1 MTAPGFTAPRIV
13 VLDGF
18 TLNPGDQ
25 SWAPL
30 AALGELAVFDRTT
43 RAELAARASSA
54 ELVLTNKFVLDA
66 PALAE
71 LPALRYIGVTATGT
85 NVVDRAAAD
94 ARGIVVT
101 NVPSYG
107 ADSVAEHTLALMLE
121 ASKHMG
127 DHLRAVREG
136 AWSRQPDFSFT
147 TASIGL
153 LAGKTLGVVGFGAI
167 GRRVAELAACFKMRV
182 LVARHRARA
191 HADDHAP
198 EPLGVYHEDL
208 DVLLAQADILSLHC
222 PLSPAT
228 EGLINRERLA
238 RMKPS
243 AVLVN
248 TARGGLIDEAALAD
262 ALLGGRLRAAYLDVL
277 SREPP
282 PPDHALLGAPTCHVT
297 PHIAWASLEARQ
309 RLLAEAIENV
319 RAFLAGSPRNTV

>member
-1 MTAPGFTAPRIV
+1 M
-13 VLDGF
+13 LDGF

-30 AALGELAVFDRTT
+30 AALGELEVFDRTT
-43 RAELAARASSA
+43 RAELASRASGA
-54 ELVLTNKFVLDA
+54 EIVLTNKFVLDA
-66 PALAE
+66 AAVTE
-71 LPALRYIGVTATGT
+71 LRALRYIGVTATGT
-85 NVVDRAAAD
+85 NVVDRAAA
-94 ARGIVVT
+94 ATRGIVVT

-107 ADSVAEHTLALMLE
+107 ADSVAEHTLGLMLE
-121 ASKHMG
+121 ASKHIG
-127 DHLRAVREG
+127 DHLRAVRAG

-153 LAGKTLGVVGFGAI
+153 LAGKTLGIIGFGAI
-167 GRRVAELAACFKMRV
+167 GRRVAELASCFKMQV
-182 LVARHRARA
+182 LVARHAGRA
-191 HADDHAP
+191 HP
-198 EPLGVYHEDL
+198 SEPPSEPLGVRREAL
-208 DVLLAQADILSLHC
+208 DVVLAEADMLTLHC
-222 PLSPAT
+222 PLTPAT
-228 EGLINRERLA
+228 EGLVNRERLA

-243 AVLVN
+243 AVLIN

-282 PPDHALLGAPTCHVT
+282 APDHVLLRAPTCHVT

-319 RAFLAGSPRNTV
+319 RAFLAGSPRNIV

>member
-1 MTAPGFTAPRIV
+1 MTSPRLASPRIV

-30 AALGELAVFDRTT
+30 AALGELEVFERTR
-43 RAELAARASSA
+43 RAELPARAGDA
-54 ELVLTNKFVLDA
+54 EIVLTNKFVLDA

-85 NVVDRAAAD
+85 NVVDRAAAS
-94 ARGIVVT
+94 ARGVVVT

-107 ADSVAEHTLALMLE
+107 ADSVAEHTLGLMLE

-127 DHLRAVREG
+127 DHLRAVRDG

-147 TASIGL
+147 TGSIGL
-153 LAGKTLGVVGFGAI
+153 LAGKTLGIIGFGAI
-167 GRRVAELAACFKMRV
+167 GQRVAELARCFKMRV
-182 LVARHRARA
+182 LVARHARRSA
-191 HADDHAP
+191 SSEQAELP
-198 EPLGVYHEDL
+198 GVSHQDL
-208 DVLLAQADILSLHC
+208 DVLLAQADMLTLHC

-238 RMKPS
+238 RMKPT
-243 AVLVN
+243 AVLIN

-262 ALLGGRLRAAYLDVL
+262 ALLAGRLRAAYLDVL

-282 PPDHALLGAPTCHVT
+282 PPDHVLLGAPTCHVT

-319 RAFLAGSPRNTV
+319 RCFLAGSPRNSV

>member
-1 MTAPGFTAPRIV
+1 MTSPRIV

-30 AALGELAVFDRTT
+30 AALGELEVFERTT
-43 RAELAARASSA
+43 RAELGARASRA

-66 PALAE
+66 VALSE

-85 NVVDRAAAD
+85 NVVDRAAAA
-94 ARGIVVT
+94 ARGVVVT

-121 ASKHMG
+121 ASKHIG
-127 DHLRAVREG
+127 DHLRAVRDG
-136 AWSRQPDFSFT
+136 AWSRQLDFSFT

-153 LAGKTLGVVGFGAI
+153 LAGKTLGIVGFGAI
-167 GRRVAELAACFKMRV
+167 GRRVAELASCFKMRV
-182 LVARHRARA
+182 LVARHRGRA
-191 HADDHAP
+191 QASERLP
-198 EPLGVYHEDL
+198 EPPGVSHEDL
-208 DVLLAQADILSLHC
+208 DVLLAESDILTLHC

-228 EGLINRERLA
+228 EGLINRERLL
-238 RMKPS
+238 RMKQT
-243 AVLVN
+243 AVLIN
-248 TARGGLIDEAALAD
+248 TARGGLIDETALAE
-262 ALLGGRLRAAYLDVL
+262 ALHGARLRAAYLDVL

-282 PPDHALLGAPTCHVT
+282 APDHPLLRAPTCHVT

-319 RAFLAGSPRNTV
+319 RAFLAGSARNTV

>member
-1 MTAPGFTAPRIV
+1 MSSPRLTPPQIV
-13 VLDGF
+13 VLDGY

-30 AALGELAVFDRTT
+30 AALGELQVFERTT
-43 RAELAARASSA
+43 RDELGARASEA
-54 ELVLTNKFVLDA
+54 EIVLTNKFVLDA

-85 NVVDRAAAD
+85 NVVDRAAAA

-107 ADSVAEHTLALMLE
+107 ADSVAEHTLGLMLE

-127 DHLRAVREG
+127 DHLRAVRDG

-153 LAGKTLGVVGFGAI
+153 LAGKTLGIIGFGAI

-182 LVARHRARA
+182 LVARHRAQTSSA
-191 HADDHAP
+191 TQP
-198 EPLGVYHEDL
+198 PGVSHEGL
-208 DVLLAQADILSLHC
+208 DELLAQADILTLHC
-222 PLSPAT
+222 PLTPAT
-228 EGLINRERLA
+228 EGLVNRERLG

-243 AVLVN
+243 AVLIN

-262 ALLGGRLRAAYLDVL
+262 ALNGGRLRAAYLDVL

-282 PPDHALLGAPTCHVT
+282 APDHVLLRTPTCHVT

-309 RLLAEAIENV
+309 RLLDEAIENV
-319 RAFLAGSPRNTV
+319 RAFLAGAARNRV

>member
-1 MTAPGFTAPRIV
+1 MTTPRIV

-30 AALGELAVFDRTT
+30 AALGKLGVFERTT
-43 RAELAARASSA
+43 RAELAARAGDA
-54 ELVLTNKFVLDA
+54 EIVLTNKFVIDA
-66 PALAE
+66 DALAE

-85 NVVDRAAAD
+85 NVVDRAAAS
-94 ARGIVVT
+94 ARGVVVT

-107 ADSVAEHTLALMLE
+107 ADSVAEHTLGLMLE

-127 DHLRAVREG
+127 DHLRAVRDG

-153 LAGKTLGVVGFGAI
+153 LAGKTLGIVGFGAI
-167 GRRVAELAACFKMRV
+167 GRRVAELAASFKMRV
-182 LVARHRARA
+182 LVARHERRQSPDA
-191 HADDHAP
+191 HAPDP
-198 EPLGVYHEDL
+198 PGVSHEAL
-208 DVLLAQADILSLHC
+208 DELLAQADILTLHC
-222 PLSPAT
+222 PLTPAT
-228 EGLINRERLA
+228 DALVNRERLA

-243 AVLVN
+243 AILIN
-248 TARGGLIDEAALAD
+248 TARGGLVDEAALAD

-282 PPDHALLGAPTCHVT
+282 ASDHLLLRVPTCHVT

-319 RAFLAGSPRNTV
+319 RAFLAGTPRNIV

>member
-1 MTAPGFTAPRIV
+1 MAMTSPRIV

-30 AALGELAVFDRTT
+30 AALGQLQVFERTS
-43 RAELAARASSA
+43 RAELGARAGSA
-54 ELVLTNKFVLDA
+54 EIVLTNKFVLDA
-66 PALAE
+66 PAIAE
-71 LPALRYIGVTATGT
+71 LGALRYIGVTATGT
-85 NVVDRAAAD
+85 NVVDRAAAA

-121 ASKHMG
+121 ASKHLS
-127 DHLRAVREG
+127 DHLRAVRDG

-153 LAGKTLGVVGFGAI
+153 LAGKTLGIVGFGAI
-167 GRRVAELAACFKMRV
+167 GQRVAELASCFRMRV
-182 LVARHRARA
+182 LVARHAGRAQGQ
-191 HADDHAP
+191 AP
-198 EPLGVYHEDL
+198 ALPGISHEDL
-208 DVLLAQADILSLHC
+208 DVLLAQADILTLHC

-238 RMKPS
+238 RLKPS
-243 AVLVN
+243 AVLIN

-282 PPDHALLGAPTCHVT
+282 APDHVLGAVPTCHLT

-309 RLLAEAIENV
+309 RLLAEATENV
-319 RAFLAGSPRNTV
+319 RAFLAGAPRNRV